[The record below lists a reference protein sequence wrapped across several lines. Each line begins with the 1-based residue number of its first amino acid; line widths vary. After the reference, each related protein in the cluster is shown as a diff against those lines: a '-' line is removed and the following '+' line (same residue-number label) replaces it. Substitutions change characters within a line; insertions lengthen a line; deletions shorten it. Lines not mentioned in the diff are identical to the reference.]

1 MNLSLNTIK
10 IFCNPSHVAHPI
22 VSLPLTANVWTN
34 ITQHSSSRPSQPE
47 GYVWMH
53 GDFGSK
59 SRPFEKCKIPKM
71 QNWKLEKNN
80 FELKITRNCWILI
93 LLPKK
98 RYGCNML
105 KRKPIL
111 RSEALPPKFFI
122 PEQKGKV
129 VYKVPGDPGDP
140 PPFVLQISSK
150 RTSVQPLHHLL
161 NSPDQTHS
169 LQLRIRWATTWP
181 SIWLNGNQLLIIK
194 VTSCQENQCMSM
206 MMSN

>member
-22 VSLPLTANVWTN
+22 VSLPLTADVWTK

-93 LLPKK
+93 PLPKK
-98 RYGCNML
+98 RYGCNKL

-129 VYKVPGDPGDP
+129 VYKVPGDSRDP
-140 PPFVLQISSK
+140 PPSSSK
-150 RTSVQPLHHLL
+150 YLQKGHQSSHFTTYW
-161 NSPDQTHS
+161 TH
-169 LQLRIRWATTWP
+169 Q
-181 SIWLNGNQLLIIK
+181 IK
-194 VTSCQENQCMSM
+194 CILCSFSFSEQQHGRVFDWMEISCW
-206 MMSN
+206 